1 MVKASKGIMSTT
13 RQKFRKSPRKRGL
26 TAITHAL
33 QTFEVGEKA
42 RIQIDSGVQRGQPHH
57 RFHGLTG
64 TITERRGR
72 GYVLDVRFGGKIKV
86 AIALPEH
93 LVRLK

>member
-13 RQKFRKSPRKRGL
+13 RQKLRKGPRERGL
-26 TAITHAL
+26 NAITHAL
-33 QTFEVGEKA
+33 RTFDVGEKA
-42 RIQIDSGVQRGQPHH
+42 RIKIDSGVQRGQPHH

-64 TITERRGR
+64 TVVEKRGR
-72 GYVLDVRFGGKIKV
+72 GYVLDVRFGGKVKQ

-93 LVRLK
+93 LLKL